1 MSRVLMIEDEQ
12 SIREEVMEWLEFEG
26 FDVTAASNGREGVA
40 AALAQTPDVIV
51 CDVMMPGMD
60 GYEVLTTLRDN
71 PQTAPTPFIFLTAK
85 ADRAYMRH
93 GMEMGAD
100 DYLTKPFT
108 RAELLSAIQMRLK
121 RSEHIA
127 SGQQQVLDEAKLKL
141 TRLVTHELRTPMTSI
156 RMVKEVISRQL
167 GQLSEEEVNDL
178 LESLGTGTDR
188 LHHTI
193 EQMVYMTH
201 FEAGTISA
209 EEIQQTGFA
218 IYMWQILPTAVDLG
232 RRFAHRNQNA
242 DIHTDTQDGQAATQ
256 GHMPA
261 LKHALAELVSNAVN
275 HSPDGAIIHL
285 QQWTAEGAIWI
296 TINDDG
302 AGMSDDEIARALQ
315 PFEQINRDAR
325 EQQGMG
331 LGLSVARKI
340 IEAHGGT
347 LHVRSAKGKGT
358 QVIVGLPL
366 MP

>member
-12 SIREEVMEWLEFEG
+12 SIREEVVEWLEFEG
-26 FDVTAASNGREGVA
+26 YDVVAARNGREGVEA
-40 AALAQTPDVIV
+40 AFAQPPDLIV

-60 GYEVLTTLRDN
+60 GYEVLVTLRDN

-85 ADRAYMRH
+85 ADRSYMRH

-121 RSEHIA
+121 RSQHIA
-127 SGQQQVLDEAKLKL
+127 SGQQQVLEDAKLRL

-167 GQLSEEEVNDL
+167 GQLSEAEVNEL

-209 EEIQQTGFA
+209 EEIQNTGFA

-232 RRFAHRNQNA
+232 RRFAQRNQNA
-242 DIHTDTQDGQAATQ
+242 DINTDMQDGQAATY

-261 LKHALAELVSNAVN
+261 LKHGLAELVSNAIN
-275 HSPDGAIIHL
+275 HSPDGSIIYI

-302 AGMSDDEIARALQ
+302 DGMDDEEMTRALM

-331 LGLSVARKI
+331 LGLTVARQI
-340 IEAHGGT
+340 IEAHGGS
-347 LHVRSAKGKGT
+347 LQLRSAKGKGT
-358 QVIVGLPL
+358 QVIVGLPHTS
-366 MP
+366 